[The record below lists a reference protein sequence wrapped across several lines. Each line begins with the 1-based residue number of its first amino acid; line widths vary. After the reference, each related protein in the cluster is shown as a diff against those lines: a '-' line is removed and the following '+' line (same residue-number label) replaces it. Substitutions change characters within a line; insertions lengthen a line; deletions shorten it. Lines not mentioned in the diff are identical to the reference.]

1 MISRAIHQTVA
12 AFFPV
17 NNKNLHYYVPVYQR
31 EYTWK
36 KEKWERFINDI
47 WDNDSGYFVGT
58 VICIPKEDN
67 TQYEVIDGQQR
78 MITLLLMYASIYSIV
93 NDINK
98 YDKKDQYKSD
108 DFETLRSDLKR
119 MLITSKE
126 PPVYRFRPQRQNN
139 NDRDF
144 NAIIDKA
151 LYNADVSEIPY
162 AGNRRIFRA
171 YEFFRS
177 AVKRLA
183 DEINSSEIQV
193 AVELIEKINNV
204 LMVQIEVLSTSDAF
218 TLFESLNNTGEP
230 LAITDIIKNNLLSK
244 FASNVD
250 DLQTQYNHWR
260 SIMTNLG
267 EDPSLHE
274 RFLRHYYNAF
284 RRDLP
289 AIFGGQEFAEKNI
302 GRGKLIGLFEEL
314 ANRDPKICVQQLL
327 EKSLI
332 YNKLLEPD
340 PREFSSFWNDLIDL
354 DHIGAAPAYQLLM
367 YVLQANLD
375 EDKIRKLVSFLV
387 KFFVRRHLTN
397 TPNFRDL
404 DMLFIDQVESLR
416 SNSNNIDL
424 VIGDLKQ
431 KSASE
436 EDFAEKLRGKV
447 YEDNRA
453 ACRFILC
460 KIEEEHSTPETKVD
474 LWQRK
479 DGRFRFEIE
488 HIFPQGDN
496 IPQCWV
502 DMIAGGDNNQAEA
515 LQHEH
520 VHKLG
525 NLTLTAYN
533 KELRNWSFEKKR
545 DHMVDEKIT
554 GYRNG
559 LHLNIDLADEP
570 TWTVEKIEKRTN
582 TLVEK
587 ALSLFRFTE

>member
-78 MITLLLMYASIYSIV
+78 MITLLLMYASIYNIV
-93 NDINK
+93 NDIDK
-98 YDKKDQYKSD
+98 YESNDQFKSD

-126 PPVYRFRPQRQNN
+126 PRVYRFRPQRQNN

-177 AVKRLA
+177 AIKKLA
-183 DEINSSEIQV
+183 EENNSSEIQV
-193 AVELIEKINNV
+193 AADLSEKINNV
-204 LMVQIEVLSTSDAF
+204 LMVQIDVLSTSDAF
-218 TLFESLNNTGEP
+218 TLFESLNHTGEP

-244 FASNVD
+244 FASNED

-284 RRDLP
+284 RCDLP

-332 YNKLLEPD
+332 YNKLIEPD

-354 DHIGAAPAYQLLM
+354 DHIGAAPSYQLLM
-367 YVLQANLD
+367 YVLTTTID
-375 EDKIRKLVSFLV
+375 EAQIRKLVRFLV
-387 KFFVRRHLTN
+387 KFFVRRHITN

-404 DMLFIDQVESLR
+404 DKLFVEQVETLR
-416 SNSNNIDL
+416 NNGTNIDDIISIL
-424 VIGDLKQ
+424 MEN
-431 KSASE
+431 SSSE
-436 EDFAEKLRGKV
+436 DDFAEKMKGKV
-447 YEDNRA
+447 YDDNRA

-502 DMIAGGDNNQAEA
+502 AMIAGGDGNQAEA

-570 TWTVEKIEKRTN
+570 TWTVVKIEKRTN